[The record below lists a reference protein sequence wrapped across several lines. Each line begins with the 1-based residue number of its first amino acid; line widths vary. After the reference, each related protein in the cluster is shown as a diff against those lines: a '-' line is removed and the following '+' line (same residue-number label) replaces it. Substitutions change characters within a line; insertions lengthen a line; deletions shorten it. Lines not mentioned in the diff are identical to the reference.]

1 MSKDITPNSLIGEG
15 AEFKG
20 KFKVAGSFRID
31 GYFDGELTVEDH
43 LFISPIGKL
52 KTDTVYAKTIAIAG
66 IFMGNV
72 DASEE
77 VQLLSSGRV
86 LGNIKAPKLVME
98 PGVVVQGS
106 IDITGSKS
114 KKIDSIIDSTF
125 SSQNE
130 KIVVQKIEPKMQD
143 EKTVDQ
149 KIDLKTQNEQ
159 TIFKNPENKKGETPT
174 KN

>member
-1 MSKDITPNSLIGEG
+1 MSKEITPNSLIGEG

-31 GYFDGELTVEDH
+31 GYFDGELTVDDH
-43 LFISPIGKL
+43 LYISPIGKL

-125 SSQNE
+125 NTQNE
-130 KIVVQKIEPKMQD
+130 KIVVQKIDQKSQD
-143 EKTVDQ
+143 EQIV
-149 KIDLKTQNEQ
+149 
-159 TIFKNPENKKGETPT
+159 FKNPDNKKGETPT

>member
-1 MSKDITPNSLIGEG
+1 MSKEITPNSLIGEG

-130 KIVVQKIEPKMQD
+130 KIVVQKIEPK
-143 EKTVDQ
+143 V
-149 KIDLKTQNEQ
+149 DLKTQNEQ

>member
-31 GYFDGELTVEDH
+31 GYFDGELTVDDH

-52 KTDTVYAKTIAIAG
+52 KTGTVYAKTIAIAG

-77 VQLLSSGRV
+77 VQLLASGRV

-125 SSQNE
+125 KTQDE
-130 KIVVQKIEPKMQD
+130 KIVVQKI
-143 EKTVDQ
+143 
-149 KIDLKTQNEQ
+149 DLKTQDEQ
-159 TIFKNPENKKGETPT
+159 ITFKKTENKDENPV

>member
-1 MSKDITPNSLIGEG
+1 MSKEITPNSLIGEG

-31 GYFDGELTVEDH
+31 GYFDGELTVDDH

-52 KTDTVYAKTIAIAG
+52 KTGTVYAKTIAIAG

-125 SSQNE
+125 NTQNE
-130 KIVVQKIEPKMQD
+130 KIVVQKIDQKSQD
-143 EKTVDQ
+143 EQIV
-149 KIDLKTQNEQ
+149 
-159 TIFKNPENKKGETPT
+159 FKKPENKDGNPV

>member
-31 GYFDGELTVEDH
+31 GYFDGELTVDDH

-77 VQLLSSGRV
+77 VQLLASGRV

-114 KKIDSIIDSTF
+114 KKIDTIIDSTF
-125 SSQNE
+125 KTQDE
-130 KIVVQKIEPKMQD
+130 KIVVQKIDPKNQD
-143 EKTVDQ
+143 ES
-149 KIDLKTQNEQ
+149 IA
-159 TIFKNPENKKGETPT
+159 FKKPENKNDNPV

>member
-1 MSKDITPNSLIGEG
+1 MSKEITPNSLIGEG

-31 GYFDGELTVEDH
+31 GYFDGELTVDDH

-52 KTDTVYAKTIAIAG
+52 KTGTVYAKTIAIAG

-130 KIVVQKIEPKMQD
+130 KIVVQKIEPK
-143 EKTVDQ
+143 V
-149 KIDLKTQNEQ
+149 DLKTQNEQ

>member
-125 SSQNE
+125 STQNE
-130 KIVVQKIEPKMQD
+130 KIVVQKIEPQ
-143 EKTVDQ
+143 V
-149 KIDLKTQNEQ
+149 DLKTQNEQ

>member
-1 MSKDITPNSLIGEG
+1 MSKDIIPNSLIGEG

-20 KFKVAGSFRID
+20 NFKVAGSFRID
-31 GYFDGELTVEDH
+31 GYFEGKLTVNDH

-52 KTDTVYAKTIAIAG
+52 KTDTVYTKTIAIAG

-86 LGNIKAPKLVME
+86 LGNIKAPKLIME

-114 KKIDSIIDSTF
+114 QQLNSIVESTF
-125 SSQNE
+125 KSQNE
-130 KIVVQKIEPKMQD
+130 QIIVKKIEKNED
-143 EKTVDQ
+143 ED
-149 KIDLKTQNEQ
+149 
-159 TIFKNPENKKGETPT
+159 KNIVSAEN
-174 KN
+174 

>member
-1 MSKDITPNSLIGEG
+1 MSKDIIPNSLIGEG

-20 KFKVAGSFRID
+20 NFKVAGSFRID
-31 GYFDGELTVEDH
+31 GYFEGKLTVNDH

-52 KTDTVYAKTIAIAG
+52 KTDTVYTKTIAIAG

-86 LGNIKAPKLVME
+86 LGNIKAPKLIME

-114 KKIDSIIDSTF
+114 QQLNSIVESTF
-125 SSQNE
+125 
-130 KIVVQKIEPKMQD
+130 
-143 EKTVDQ
+143 T
-149 KIDLKTQNEQ
+149 TQNEQ
-159 TIFKNPENKKGETPT
+159 IIVKNIEKNENKD
-174 KN
+174 KNIVSTEN

>member
-1 MSKDITPNSLIGEG
+1 MSKEITPNSLIGEG

-31 GYFDGELTVEDH
+31 GYFDGELTVDDH

-52 KTDTVYAKTIAIAG
+52 KTGTVYAKTIAIAG

-125 SSQNE
+125 STQNE
-130 KIVVQKIEPKMQD
+130 KIVVQKIEPK
-143 EKTVDQ
+143 V
-149 KIDLKTQNEQ
+149 DLKTQNEQ

>member
-1 MSKDITPNSLIGEG
+1 MSKEITPNSLIGEG

-31 GYFDGELTVEDH
+31 GYFDGELTVDDH

-52 KTDTVYAKTIAIAG
+52 KTGTVYAKTIAIAG

-125 SSQNE
+125 NTQNE
-130 KIVVQKIEPKMQD
+130 KIVVQKIDQKSQD
-143 EKTVDQ
+143 EQIV
-149 KIDLKTQNEQ
+149 
-159 TIFKNPENKKGETPT
+159 FKNPDNKKGETPT

>member
-1 MSKDITPNSLIGEG
+1 MSKDIIPNSLIGEG

-20 KFKVAGSFRID
+20 NFKVAGSFRID
-31 GYFDGELTVEDH
+31 GYFEGKLTVNDH

-52 KTDTVYAKTIAIAG
+52 KTDTVYTKTIAIAG

-86 LGNIKAPKLVME
+86 LGNIKAPKLIME

-114 KKIDSIIDSTF
+114 QQLNLIVESTF
-125 SSQNE
+125 
-130 KIVVQKIEPKMQD
+130 
-143 EKTVDQ
+143 T
-149 KIDLKTQNEQ
+149 TQNEQ
-159 TIFKNPENKKGETPT
+159 IIVKNIEKNENKD
-174 KN
+174 KNIVSTEN

>member
-77 VQLLSSGRV
+77 VQLLASGRV

-114 KKIDSIIDSTF
+114 KKIDTIIDSTF
-125 SSQNE
+125 KTQDE
-130 KIVVQKIEPKMQD
+130 KIVVQKIDPKNQD
-143 EKTVDQ
+143 ES
-149 KIDLKTQNEQ
+149 IA
-159 TIFKNPENKKGETPT
+159 FKKPENKNDNPV

>member
-1 MSKDITPNSLIGEG
+1 MSKEITPNSLIGEG

-125 SSQNE
+125 STQNE
-130 KIVVQKIEPKMQD
+130 KIVVQKIEPQ
-143 EKTVDQ
+143 V
-149 KIDLKTQNEQ
+149 DLKTQNEQ

>member
-31 GYFDGELTVEDH
+31 GYFDGELTVDDH

-130 KIVVQKIEPKMQD
+130 KIVVQKIEPK
-143 EKTVDQ
+143 V
-149 KIDLKTQNEQ
+149 DLKTQNEQ